1 MSFLDR
7 IDVFNHCDLSRFI
20 PFLVANQCYGWVRPS
35 FADDLARFPGVFE
48 VSDREVLLNPA
59 LEDYSQR
66 TEAVAAVVQQL
77 ADEQRIRGWYN
88 EAYPVTHDYHQTAE
102 FEMDRAAAPYFGLRA
117 FGVHVNGIV
126 EKSTGDHIWVG
137 VRASDKPHFPGKY
150 DHIVAGGQPVGL
162 SLLENVI
169 KESAEEAGIPE
180 FLARQAR
187 AIGKVTYCIETE
199 CCLKPDT
206 LFTFDL
212 ILPESFVP
220 VATDGEV
227 DHFELWP
234 IEKLAEVVAHTDK
247 FKPNCNLVI
256 IDFLIRRGVINETL
270 PDYIEI
276 KSRLSRPLPSLSFR
290 SD

>member
-7 IDVFNHCDLSRFI
+7 IRVFNRYDLTRFI
-20 PFLVANQCYGWVRPS
+20 PFVVGDERYGWVRPD
-35 FADDLARFPGVFE
+35 FANELLRFPAVFQ
-48 VSDREVLLNPA
+48 VSDTQVLLNPA
-59 LEDYSQR
+59 LDGYAQR
-66 TEAVAAVVQQL
+66 TEAVAEVVQVL
-77 ADEQRIRGWYN
+77 AGQGSIRGWYD
-88 EAYPVTHDYHQTAE
+88 EAYPVTHDFHQAAE
-102 FEMDRAAAPYFGLRA
+102 FEIDRAAAPYFGLRA

-126 EKSTGDHIWVG
+126 EKETGDHIWVG
-137 VRASDKPHFPGKY
+137 IRARDKPHFPGQY

-162 SLLENVI
+162 SLIDNVV

-180 FLARQAR
+180 VLARQAKP
-187 AIGKVTYCIETE
+187 IGKITYCIETA

-234 IEKLAEVVAHTDK
+234 MKTLSDVVANTEK
-247 FKPNCNLVI
+247 FKPNCNLVV
-256 IDFLIRRGVINETL
+256 IDLLIRRGVIHQQT
-270 PDYIEI
+270 PDYEKI
-276 KSRLSRPLPSLSFR
+276 RQGLSRPLPC
-290 SD
+290 